1 MNAIITLNL
10 PEKINFALREA
21 IQEEGVSE
29 AELIGK
35 ALEDYLYI
43 RKFRKVRERM
53 LNKSE
58 TNYTDEEIF
67 EAIS

>member
-1 MNAIITLNL
+1 MNSTITINL
-10 PEKINFALREA
+10 PEKVNLALQEA
-21 IQEEGVSE
+21 TQEEGLSE

-53 LNKSE
+53 MQ
-58 TNYTDEEIF
+58 TTQTTYTDEEIF
-67 EAIS
+67 ASIS

>member
-1 MNAIITLNL
+1 MNATITINL
-10 PEKINFALREA
+10 PEKINSALQEA
-21 IQEEGVSE
+21 TQEEGLTE

-53 LNKSE
+53 IQTSQS
-58 TNYTDEEIF
+58 TFTDEEIF
-67 EAIS
+67 ASIS

>member
-1 MNAIITLNL
+1 MNATITLNL

-21 IQEEGVSE
+21 TQEEGLSE

-53 LNKSE
+53 ISKSQASF
-58 TNYTDEEIF
+58 TDEEIF

>member
-1 MNAIITLNL
+1 MNATITLNL

-21 IQEEGVSE
+21 TQEEGLSE

-53 LNKSE
+53 MSKAQS
-58 TNYTDEEIF
+58 TYTDEEIF